1 MSSSRLTLTPNSSG
15 SPSARPPEE
24 TTAELPIWLQRTLL
38 VIYVLFCIELGLM
51 LVIVPWT
58 RLWAGNSLLL
68 RWPAVQTWLMNG
80 FVRGSVSGLGFV
92 DIWLGVLEAA
102 RYRDRH

>member
-1 MSSSRLTLTPNSSG
+1 MSSSHLTLTPNSSG
-15 SPSARPPEE
+15 SPSAPPPEE

-68 RWPAVQTWLMNG
+68 RWPSLQTWLMHG
-80 FVRGSVSGLGFV
+80 FVRGAISGLGFV

>member
-1 MSSSRLTLTPNSSG
+1 MSSSHLTLTSNTSGNSS
-15 SPSARPPEE
+15 APPPAS
-24 TTAELPIWLQRTLL
+24 AELPIWLQRTLL

-68 RWPAVQTWLMNG
+68 RWPSVQTWLMHG
-80 FVRGSVSGLGFV
+80 FVRGAISGLGFV